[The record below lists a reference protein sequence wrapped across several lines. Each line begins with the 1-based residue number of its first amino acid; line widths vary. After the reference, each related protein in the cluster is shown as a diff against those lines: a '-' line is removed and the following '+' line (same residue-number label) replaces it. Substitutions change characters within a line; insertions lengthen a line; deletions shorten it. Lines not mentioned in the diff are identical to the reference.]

1 MAKDFYEILG
11 VDKKASQDE
20 IKSAYYK
27 LAKKYHPDLN
37 KSPEAAEKL
46 KEINE
51 AYGCLG
57 DAEKR
62 KNYDQFGNAEGN
74 PFGAGNG
81 AGGFDFSGF
90 GNSGF
95 GTGGGFNFNFDDLF
109 SGFGFGGESSQ
120 TRKKTVGD
128 DLALKINLTFEEA
141 ALGCTK
147 TFTFTRVE
155 KCEHCSGTGAK
166 GGKVST
172 CSTCN
177 GTGQVRYTQNSIFGR
192 IVNVGRC
199 NECGGTGKVAKEKCD
214 FCSGNGTVRKQR
226 TITVTIPAGIDD
238 GQEMTIAGE
247 GNANGSSTQ
256 KGNLYLRISV
266 APHKLL
272 VRKGY
277 DLYITVPIPFT
288 TSLLGGKI
296 TVPVVGGKV
305 TIDIPE
311 LTQTGTVFTV
321 KGKGIKKLK
330 KLGSGDLYIT
340 VNIEMPKNLDR
351 ATKEKLKQA
360 TENIS
365 GTSYTKCKDYDSTVS
380 KL

>member
-1 MAKDFYEILG
+1 MAKDFYDILG

-62 KNYDQFGNAEGN
+62 KNYDQFGSADGN
-74 PFGAGNG
+74 PFSGGNG

-90 GNSGF
+90 GGS
-95 GTGGGFNFNFDDLF
+95 GGGFGFNFEDLF
-109 SGFGFGGESSQ
+109 SGFGFGGSSAKRQ
-120 TRKKTVGD
+120 RQVGE
-128 DLALKINLTFEEA
+128 DLALKLNLTFEEA
-141 ALGCTK
+141 ALGVTK
-147 TFTFTRVE
+147 TFTFNRIE
-155 KCEHCSGTGAK
+155 KCEHCNGTGAK
-166 GGKVST
+166 GGKVTT
-172 CSTCN
+172 CTTCN

-192 IVNVGRC
+192 IVNVGTC
-199 NECGGTGKVAKEKCD
+199 NTCGGTGKIAKDKCEH
-214 FCSGNGTVRKQR
+214 CSGNGTVRKQR
-226 TITVTIPAGIDD
+226 TITITIPAGIDD

-247 GNANGSSTQ
+247 GNANGTTAQ
-256 KGNLYLRISV
+256 KGNLYLKISV
-266 APHKLL
+266 APHKML

-277 DLYITVPIPFT
+277 DLHITVPIPFT

-340 VNIEMPKNLDR
+340 VVIEMPKNLDKSTR
-351 ATKEKLKQA
+351 EKLKQA
-360 TENIS
+360 TQGI
-365 GTSYTKCKDYDSTVS
+365 TDASYAKCKDYDSKVS

>member
-1 MAKDFYEILG
+1 MAKDFYDILG

-62 KNYDQFGNAEGN
+62 KNYDQFGSADGN

-90 GNSGF
+90 SG
-95 GTGGGFNFNFDDLF
+95 GSGGFGFNFEDLF
-109 SGFGFGGESSQ
+109 SGFGFGGNNTQ
-120 TRKKTVGD
+120 RHQQTVGD
-128 DLALKINLTFEEA
+128 DLALRLNLTFEEA

-166 GGKVST
+166 GGKVTT

-192 IVNVGRC
+192 IVNVGTC
-199 NECGGTGKVAKEKCD
+199 KDCGGTGKVAKDKCEH
-214 FCSGNGTVRKQR
+214 CNGNGTVRKQR

-256 KGNLYLRISV
+256 KGDLYLKISV
-266 APHKLL
+266 APHKML

-277 DLYITVPIPFT
+277 DLHITVPIPFT

-321 KGKGIKKLK
+321 KGKGVKKLK

-340 VNIEMPKNLDR
+340 VVIEMPKNLDKSTR
-351 ATKEKLKQA
+351 EKLKQA
-360 TENIS
+360 TEGIS
-365 GTSYTKCKDYDSTVS
+365 GTSYSKCKDYDSKVS